1 MWGVRPSHIIGFF
14 LLKLFKDYW
23 IAFIV
28 LGFPHIYSVSL
39 HRQSTK
45 FPVET
50 NSRGTNSL
58 AETKIS
64 TDLHKQC
71 TNNHISP
78 PICKNNAL
86 RNYMSPQT
94 MHLVTM
100 SPQTMHLATI
110 CPHRSPKTLHP
121 ETICQNLIQIIQTR
135 SNANTKYGLNQ
146 FSTQISN
153 YIPGYGIWDEVP
165 SSLPQHLSLP
175 NNSQRIPKIN
185 WFSFRPLLGT
195 EPEPL
200 SHPVCHYYFVFLQ
213 VNVPVDSVM
222 PGSPLVV
229 PPLVFF
235 FLQVNV
241 AVDSVMS
248 GPLTFGPI
256 LHSDTCLCQW
266 IVVSFHKG

>member
-1 MWGVRPSHIIGFF
+1 MPTQSMG
-14 LLKLFKDYW
+14 LTN
-23 IAFIV
+23 
-28 LGFPHIYSVSL
+28 FP
-39 HRQSTK
+39 
-45 FPVET
+45 
-50 NSRGTNSL
+50 
-58 AETKIS
+58 
-64 TDLHKQC
+64 
-71 TNNHISP
+71 
-78 PICKNNAL
+78 
-86 RNYMSPQT
+86 
-94 MHLVTM
+94 
-100 SPQTMHLATI
+100 
-110 CPHRSPKTLHP
+110 
-121 ETICQNLIQIIQTR
+121 
-135 SNANTKYGLNQ
+135 
-146 FSTQISN
+146 TQISN